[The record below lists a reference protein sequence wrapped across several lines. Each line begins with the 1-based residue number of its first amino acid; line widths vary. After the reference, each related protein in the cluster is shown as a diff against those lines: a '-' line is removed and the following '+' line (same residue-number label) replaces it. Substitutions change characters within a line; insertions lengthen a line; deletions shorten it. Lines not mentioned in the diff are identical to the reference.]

1 MMRYQRVPRSLVLPG
16 TGVKR
21 RIAAALT
28 EKGERDG
35 SDKSAVRARILEAA
49 FAGFV
54 ERGYSATST
63 LEIAT
68 RARVSKRDLYALVGT
83 KQEMLAAC
91 IGARA
96 RRLQAPGALPAPC
109 DRESLGRVLTAF
121 GIRLLSE
128 VSEGTV
134 IAVFRLAI
142 AEAVHAP
149 EVARTLHSLARETSQ
164 GALRE
169 IMGRALAAGVVDG
182 QAAELAEQFLALLW
196 RNLLIDLLLGVAE
209 RPDSGEIARRAGEAA
224 GGFLRLYP
232 RAGGVGGVAG

>member
-1 MMRYQRVPRSLVLPG
+1 MAGAV
-16 TGVKR
+16 T
-21 RIAAALT
+21 AT
-28 EKGERDG
+28 EGRDG
-35 SDKSAVRARILEAA
+35 SDKSAVRERILEAA

-96 RRLQAPGALPAPC
+96 RRLQAPAELPVPS
-109 DRESLGRVLTAF
+109 DREALARVLTAF
-121 GIRLLSE
+121 GTRLLSE

-134 IAVFRLAI
+134 IAAFRLAI

-164 GALRE
+164 GALRD
-169 IMGRALAAGVVDG
+169 IMGRAQEAGVVDG
-182 QAAELAEQFLALLW
+182 QAADLAGQFLALLW

-209 RPDSGEIARRAGEAA
+209 RPDPGEIARRAGEAA
-224 GGFLRLYP
+224 GAFLRLYP
-232 RAGGVGGVAG
+232 WAGGVGGVAG